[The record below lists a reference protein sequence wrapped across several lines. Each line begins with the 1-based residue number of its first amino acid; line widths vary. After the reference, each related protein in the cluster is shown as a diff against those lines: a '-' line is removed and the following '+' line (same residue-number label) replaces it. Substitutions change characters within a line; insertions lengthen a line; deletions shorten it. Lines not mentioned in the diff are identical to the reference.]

1 MISGARDIRRRTL
14 YLHIFTLIEL
24 LIVIVIIAI
33 LAALLLPALNK
44 AREKAHTAACLSNV
58 RQIGIGYTMYANANK
73 DYGPM
78 TTAQGHLAL
87 EWMDCS
93 IISQNKTL
101 WRERLAGLL
110 CADGYLTPNVMRC
123 PAFKDAV
130 IEQGYTANDRIFRP
144 NEWNKTD
151 KIVEGN
157 YVLRTTDL
165 KTYEEMQP
173 SFDTA
178 AMSAWGY
185 KLGNSPKAAITWDRA
200 TKELGPEWAHQ
211 SVNAGYEDGSAQS
224 IPNLAHKMIMVGLT
238 SHSYSI
244 NNGDSKL
251 YATKEAISRNGKY
264 GRMFCK

>member
-1 MISGARDIRRRTL
+1 MISGAKDVFRQTL
-14 YLHIFTLIEL
+14 HLNIFTLIEL
-24 LIVIVIIAI
+24 LIVIAIIAI
-33 LAALLLPALNK
+33 LAAMLLPALNK
-44 AREKAHTAACLSNV
+44 AREKAHTAACLSNI
-58 RQIGIGYTMYANANK
+58 RQIGIAYAMYAGANK

-78 TTAQGHLAL
+78 TTTQGHLAL

-93 IISQNKTL
+93 IISENKTL

-130 IEQGYTANDRIFRP
+130 MEQRYSHTRIFKP
-144 NEWNKTD
+144 NEWNMTD

-157 YVLRTTDL
+157 YVMRTTDL

-173 SFDTA
+173 TYDTA
-178 AMSAWGY
+178 AMSTWGY

-200 TKELGPEWAHQ
+200 TNENGPGWAHQ

-224 IPNLAHKMIMVGLT
+224 IPNLSHKMIMVGLT
-238 SHSYSI
+238 SYSYSI

-251 YATKEAISRNGKY
+251 YTTKEVISRNGIY
-264 GRMFCK
+264 GQRFCK

>member
-1 MISGARDIRRRTL
+1 MDNNTKQRMISGARDIRRRTL
-14 YLHIFTLIEL
+14 YLNIFTLIEL
-24 LIVIVIIAI
+24 LIVIAIIAI
-33 LAALLLPALNK
+33 LAAMLLPALNK

-130 IEQGYTANDRIFRP
+130 IEQGYTANDRIFSP
-144 NEWNKTD
+144 NE
-151 KIVEGN
+151 
-157 YVLRTTDL
+157 
-165 KTYEEMQP
+165 
-173 SFDTA
+173 
-178 AMSAWGY
+178 
-185 KLGNSPKAAITWDRA
+185 
-200 TKELGPEWAHQ
+200 
-211 SVNAGYEDGSAQS
+211 
-224 IPNLAHKMIMVGLT
+224 
-238 SHSYSI
+238 
-244 NNGDSKL
+244 
-251 YATKEAISRNGKY
+251 
-264 GRMFCK
+264 

>member
-24 LIVIVIIAI
+24 LIVIAIIAI
-33 LAALLLPALNK
+33 LAAMLLPALNK
-44 AREKAHTAACLSNV
+44 AREKAQTAACLSNV

-144 NEWNKTD
+144 NEWN
-151 KIVEGN
+151 
-157 YVLRTTDL
+157 RTRLSKAT
-165 KTYEEMQP
+165 
-173 SFDTA
+173 
-178 AMSAWGY
+178 MSCV
-185 KLGNSPKAAITWDRA
+185 
-200 TKELGPEWAHQ
+200 Q
-211 SVNAGYEDGSAQS
+211 
-224 IPNLAHKMIMVGLT
+224 LT
-238 SHSYSI
+238 SKHTRRCSRRLTLPQCQPGVI
-244 NNGDSKL
+244 NWEIPPKQQSPGTELLRS
-251 YATKEAISRNGKY
+251 S
-264 GRMFCK
+264 GRSGHINP